1 MSYRLIS
8 VSLLSVAVMLL
19 SAGAVLAADAPAAK
33 ASAPAAKASAP
44 AAKAS
49 AAKAAPGQA
58 AEPAAAASRPAKI
71 ARPAKPAAVPR
82 IPAEQLVD
90 INSATAEELKKLP
103 GIGAEEAAK
112 IIAGRP
118 YGSKSWLHTKNVL
131 SEEKYQTIRELVAAK
146 DAARHMAK
154 KK

>member
-8 VSLLSVAVMLL
+8 VSLLSAAALL
-19 SAGAVLAADAPAAK
+19 LGTVCVHAADAPAPVVK
-33 ASAPAAKASAP
+33 ASAAQAP

-49 AAKAAPGQA
+49 AAKTVTPQADAPK
-58 AEPAAAASRPAKI
+58 AAASHPARK
-71 ARPAKPAAVPR
+71 ARPAKPPKTPR
-82 IPAEQLVD
+82 IPADQLVD
-90 INSATAEELKKLP
+90 INTAKADELKKLP
-103 GIGAEEAAK
+103 GISDAEAAK

-131 SEEKYQTIRELVAAK
+131 PAEKYETIRDLIAVK
-146 DAARHMAK
+146 DAALHMGMPK

>member
-8 VSLLSVAVMLL
+8 VSLLSVAAMLL
-19 SAGAVLAADAPAAK
+19 SAGSALAAD
-33 ASAPAAKASAP
+33 APAAKASAP

>member
-1 MSYRLIS
+1 MSYRLFS
-8 VSLLSVAVMLL
+8 VSLLSAAVIVL
-19 SAGAVLAADAPAAK
+19 SAGTVMAADAPAAK
-33 ASAPAAKASAP
+33 ASAPAAKVSAP

-49 AAKAAPGQA
+49 VPAAKASTAKP
-58 AEPAAAASRPAKI
+58 AEPATAASRPK
-71 ARPAKPAAVPR
+71 RPAKPAAAPR
-82 IPAEQLVD
+82 IPADQLVD

-103 GIGAEEAAK
+103 GIGAEESAK

-131 SEEKYQTIRELVAAK
+131 SDEKYQTIRELVAAK
-146 DAARHMAK
+146 DAARHMEK